1 MRSIRAKIV
10 LLFVLIFGFT
20 LSIFAGALYF
30 LYARQSA
37 QNFDLNLSND
47 ALEIAG
53 LVKGDEFL
61 EQRILSGL
69 MAQPLIENFG
79 AGKYVEVISIDGSV
93 VIESANLKDSLLPV
107 APEVFA
113 LALSQHQVFQTLGG
127 QISQKIGATG
137 HLRMVTYPV
146 TDNGVP
152 QYLVQVASSTSPL
165 DEGLLELRLILFI
178 AVPLTIL
185 AAAFGGFYTAKKAF
199 DPIDRI
205 IRTAQSISAK
215 HLDTRLDIGKVDD
228 EITRLSKTLNEMF
241 DRIEEAFK
249 LQKQFTADASHELK
263 TPLTILLGE
272 IEVALKNPRTTED
285 YQNILTS
292 AVEEIKRITNI
303 VDDLLTIARLE
314 SGQLRFQKSPI
325 RVDELLLDAISKTS
339 GYASQHAVNIN
350 YEVLN
355 KSRYES
361 EEVFV
366 EGDRDKLLSVFINLL
381 DNAVKYSKR
390 DSTIKVVQTI
400 KEKFAW
406 LEIIDRGIG
415 IPSENLPYV
424 FDRFYRVDKSRSAG
438 EDQSENPI
446 RRRGSGLGLS
456 ISKFLVEAHGGTIT
470 LESIEGEGTTVIV
483 RLPVLHTD
491 ELTELQRAGT
501 PT

>member
-1 MRSIRAKIV
+1 MKSIRAKII
-10 LLFVLIFGFT
+10 LLFVAIFGFT

-47 ALEIAG
+47 ALEIVG

-61 EQRILSGL
+61 EQRIISGL
-69 MAQPLIENFG
+69 MAQPLTGNFG
-79 AGKYVEVISIDGSV
+79 TDKYVEVISIDGN
-93 VIESANLKDSLLPV
+93 VIIKSINLKDTLLPV

-113 LALSQHQVFQTLGG
+113 LALSQHQVFQTLGNS
-127 QISQKIGATG
+127 ISQKVGAKG

-146 TDNGVP
+146 SDNGVP
-152 QYLVQVASSTSPL
+152 QYLVQVASSTSSL
-165 DEGLLELRLILFI
+165 DESLFELRLILFI
-178 AVPLTIL
+178 SVPLTIL

-205 IRTAQSISAK
+205 VRTAQSISAK
-215 HLDTRLDIGKVDD
+215 HLDKRLDIGKVDD
-228 EITRLSKTLNEMF
+228 EVTRLSKTLNDMF

-272 IEVALKNPRTTED
+272 MEVALQNPRTTED

-339 GYASQHAVNIN
+339 GYASQHSVSIS
-350 YEVLN
+350 YEVLDN
-355 KSRYES
+355 SAHDS

-381 DNAVKYSKR
+381 DNAVKYSRR
-390 DSTIKVVQTI
+390 DSTIKVVQTTE
-400 KEKFAW
+400 EKFAQ
-406 LEIIDRGIG
+406 LQIIDKGIG
-415 IPSENLPYV
+415 ISSENLPYV
-424 FDRFYRVDKSRSAG
+424 FDRFYRGDKSRSADN
-438 EDQSENPI
+438 DQVESPT

-456 ISKFLVEAHGGTIT
+456 ISKFLIEAHGGSVT
-470 LESIEGEGTTVIV
+470 LESAEGKGTTVVV

-491 ELTELQRAGT
+491 ELTELQRTGLLT
-501 PT
+501 

>member
-1 MRSIRAKIV
+1 MKSIRAKIV
-10 LLFVLIFGFT
+10 LLFVLIFGST

-47 ALEIAG
+47 ALEIVG

-61 EQRILSGL
+61 EQRIISGL
-69 MAQPLIENFG
+69 MERPLIGNFG
-79 AGKYVEVISIDGSV
+79 SDRYVEVLSIDGNIIIKST
-93 VIESANLKDSLLPV
+93 NLKDTLLPV
-107 APEVFA
+107 ESEVFT
-113 LALSQHQVFQTLGG
+113 LALSQHQVFETLGNS
-127 QISQKIGATG
+127 ISQKVGTKG

-146 TDNGVP
+146 SDNGIP
-152 QYLVQVASSTSPL
+152 RYLVQVASSTAAL
-165 DEGLLELRLILFI
+165 DENLLELRIILLI

-205 IRTAQSISAK
+205 IRTAQSISAQ
-215 HLDTRLDIGKVDD
+215 HLDKRLDIGKVDD
-228 EITRLSKTLNEMF
+228 EITRLSGTLNEMF
-241 DRIEEAFK
+241 NRIEEAFK

-272 IEVALKNPRTTED
+272 IEVALNNPRTTED

-292 AVEEIKRITNI
+292 AVEEIRRITNI

-314 SGQLRFQKSPI
+314 SGQLRFQKRPI
-325 RVDELLLDAISKTS
+325 RVDELLLDAISRAS
-339 GYASQHAVNIN
+339 GYASQHSISIN

-355 KSRYES
+355 KSGHES

-381 DNAVKYSKR
+381 DNAIKYSHR
-390 DSTIKVVQTI
+390 DSTIRVVQI
-400 KEKFAW
+400 IEEKFAR
-406 LEIIDRGIG
+406 LEIIDKGIG
-415 IPSENLPYV
+415 ISPQNLPHV
-424 FDRFYRVDKSRSAG
+424 FDRFYRADKSRSANG
-438 EDQSENPI
+438 SQ
-446 RRRGSGLGLS
+446 RGSGLGLS
-456 ISKFLVEAHGGTIT
+456 ISKFLVEAHSGTIT
-470 LESIEGEGTTVIV
+470 LESVEGEGTTVIV

-491 ELTELQRAGT
+491 ELTDMQRVDSLT
-501 PT
+501 